1 MSNKSKNNSDS
12 SPALSPDKRCAPGKT
27 FLDGSCLDL
36 DELISMARAH
46 NETHPKNKII
56 MRQDYDTMYPG
67 KYKQYLVSQFKA
79 QYDHVC
85 DNQKC
90 WTKQSFIKKI
100 HDPEMKERIEKYTF
114 RPDGPEGKFAW
125 LNTFNINDVM
135 NQYEYRHKDFK
146 FLGAVPIDFNE
157 LPSLGI
163 SNLNFKDLLD
173 HGQTKLGV
181 VFNLDEHNQP
191 GSHWVALFSNIKE
204 GKIYF
209 FDSYAVRPEP
219 RIRKFM
225 RRIEKFCESVGCK
238 NIDVDYNHERYQF
251 GNRECGMF
259 SINFILRMLKGEPFQ
274 NILVDKR
281 TDKQMGKCRDYY
293 FL

>member
-1 MSNKSKNNSDS
+1 MSNTHKNNSDS
-12 SPALSPDKRCAPGKT
+12 SPTMSPNKRCAPGKT
-27 FLDGSCLDL
+27 FLDGSCLSL
-36 DELISMARAH
+36 DELISMAKAH
-46 NETHPKNKII
+46 NETHPRNKITLK
-56 MRQDYDTMYPG
+56 QDYDTMYPG
-67 KYKQYLVSQFKA
+67 KYKKYLVEQFTKHYG
-79 QYDHVC
+79 QIC

-90 WTKQSFIKKI
+90 WTKQPFIKKI
-100 HDPEMKERIEKYTF
+100 HNTKIKEEIEKFTF

-135 NQYEYRHKDFK
+135 SQYEYRHRDFK
-146 FLGAVPIDFNE
+146 FLGAVPIDFDE
-157 LPSLGI
+157 LPSTGI
-163 SNLNFKDLLD
+163 RDLNFKELLD
-173 HGQTKLGV
+173 RGQTKLGV
-181 VFNLDEHNQP
+181 VFNLDRHNQP

-209 FDSYAVRPEP
+209 FDSYAMRPEP
-219 RIRKFM
+219 QIGKFM
-225 RRIEKFCESVGCK
+225 RRIERFCKANGVQRTEA
-238 NIDVDYNHERYQF
+238 DYNHERYQY

-274 NILVDKR
+274 NILTDKR